1 MHWGFYLG
9 SCWWISWLPLAS
21 RGPAC
26 ERKRALWLYAV
37 YKYLTAFTPL
47 FRIPLTQWTLHYSKA
62 TFDIFHSSS
71 QGYLLWAT
79 ASLLCEGQGN
89 RKDKALRAT
98 QNCLSARILHSGFIW
113 IGMCV
118 YRPGKYFIIWACVHA
133 CLCVHVYVC
142 EDLCTH
148 MYRCMWAKARGQTLM
163 FFSCSLHFCVDRVS
177 HWLGIVLGCS
187 ILAPRVHLCLPA

>member
-9 SCWWISWLPLAS
+9 SCWWKSWLPLAS

-47 FRIPLTQWTLHYSKA
+47 FRIPLTQWTLHYSKT
-62 TFDIFHSSS
+62 TFDIFQSSS

-79 ASLLCEGQGN
+79 ASPSLWRSRQQERQSAQSNSDCS
-89 RKDKALRAT
+89 
-98 QNCLSARILHSGFIW
+98 SARILRSEFIR
-113 IGMCV
+113 ICMCI
-118 YRPGKYFIIWACVHA
+118 YRPEKYFIIWACVHA
-133 CLCVHVYVC
+133 CLC

-148 MYRCMWAKARGQTLM
+148 MYGCMCAKARGQTLM
-163 FFSCSLHFCVDRVS
+163 LFFLVAIYLFLSLT
-177 HWLGIVLGCS
+177 WN
-187 ILAPRVHLCLPA
+187 